1 MSHSKLVLAALCS
14 SLLAGAAYAAEHVVL
29 ESNSVRHA
37 AGSLVDAALPI
48 VLERGEFV
56 LLVTEDARFLR
67 VEGPHNGPAE
77 GEAPDEGALRRALAL
92 LVATERTQVGGVGGV
107 RGGGEDAATEDTR
120 QDPWLVH
127 AERSGDQCVLGGVDV
142 ALWREQA
149 GDAAP
154 WEITA
159 TGSERT
165 AALTFGAGAQRASW
179 PQALVLQD
187 AEIYLVRPA
196 AAQRSVAIRLHVLEP
211 RVAEHPLAAA
221 AWLAAKGC
229 TAQARLLLR

>member
-1 MSHSKLVLAALCS
+1 MNNSNLVLATLCS
-14 SLLAGAAYAAEHVVL
+14 SMLAGSAFAAEHVVL

-37 AGSLVDAALPI
+37 AGSLIDAALPI

-56 LLVTEDARFLR
+56 LLVTDDARFVR
-67 VEGPHNGPAE
+67 IEGPHNGPAE
-77 GEAPDEGALRRALAL
+77 GQAPDESALRRALAL
-92 LVATERTQVGGVGGV
+92 LVEAERTQVGGVGGV
-107 RGGGEDAATEDTR
+107 RGGGEDAAIADTR
-120 QDPWLVH
+120 QEPWLVH
-127 AERSGDQCVLGGVDV
+127 AEHSGDQCVLGGAGV

-149 GDAAP
+149 TDSAR
-154 WEITA
+154 WEVTVTSSEQTA
-159 TGSERT
+159 T
-165 AALTFGAGAQRASW
+165 LTFGPGAQRASW
-179 PQALVLQD
+179 PQALVPQD